1 MESPTVIALN
11 NFHVNPFISGPTNTI
26 QPEPVSQFASESH
39 CKKISFRLIFVYSNV
54 IAPTR
59 GQKLNFQDLHE
70 LLRQELLRR
79 IEQGALTGTLLARQ
93 AGFQQ
98 AHVSNYLNRKRALSL
113 EGLDRMLASQ
123 NLTIEQILPLELTS
137 VAAKVAGD
145 TVEVVP
151 VVSPSVAMEE
161 SRIPASSVI
170 ETLQV
175 SATRLR
181 DHRARPNQLKINW
194 QRFVAIRTDS
204 QQTAAMEPLIQPGSI
219 VILDRHYN
227 SLAPYRA
234 HKPSVYAVRTGGTL
248 LIRFV
253 ELDDARLILRPNS
266 MDFPVQLVQLRPK
279 ESPSDYIVGRVC
291 MVFAEF

>member
-1 MESPTVIALN
+1 MESSTVIALN
-11 NFHVNPFISGPTNTI
+11 NFYVNSFLSYTFLSA
-26 QPEPVSQFASESH
+26 QAKSAERFASQSH
-39 CKKISFRLIFVYSNV
+39 CNKISFRLIFVYSNAMG
-54 IAPTR
+54 APRTPEM
-59 GQKLNFQDLHE
+59 NFQDLHE

-79 IEQGALTGTLLARQ
+79 IDQGSLTGTLLARQ

-113 EGLDRMLASQ
+113 EGLDRVLSSQ
-123 NLTIEQILPLELTS
+123 KLTIEQILPLELTS

-161 SRIPASSVI
+161 SRIPASAVI

-181 DHRARPNQLKINW
+181 DNRARPTGKNVNW
-194 QRFVAIRTDS
+194 QRFVAIRADA
-204 QQTAAMEPLIQPGSI
+204 QQTAAMESLIQPGALA
-219 VILDRHYN
+219 ILDRHYN
-227 SLAPYRA
+227 TLAPYRA
-234 HKPSVYAVRTGGTL
+234 HQPTLYAIRAGGSL
-248 LIRFV
+248 LIRYV
-253 ELDDARLILRPNS
+253 EFDEGRLILRPNS
-266 MDFPVQLVQLRPK
+266 MEFPVQLIHLRPK
-279 ESPSDYIVGRVC
+279 ESPSDYLVGRVC